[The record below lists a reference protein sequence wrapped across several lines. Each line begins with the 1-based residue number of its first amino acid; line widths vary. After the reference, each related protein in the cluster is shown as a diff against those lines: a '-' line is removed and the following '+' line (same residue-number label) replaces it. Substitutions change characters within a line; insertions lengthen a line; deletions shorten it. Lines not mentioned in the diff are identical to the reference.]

1 VSITTWLAIIG
12 TVMSVVSLL
21 VSYAY
26 ATGVW
31 TTRQEK
37 DIARLTDDLQKLQ
50 REVVSDVQRLQR
62 DVDGFE
68 DRCRNIFATK
78 ELSEERHKSIEREF
92 SSLRSM
98 VERVLEDMKK
108 LAGAT
113 RDDIRDLRAEIAPA
127 LRRGQR

>member
-1 VSITTWLAIIG
+1 
-12 TVMSVVSLL
+12 MSVVSLL

-37 DIARLTDDLQKLQ
+37 TVARLTDDAQTLK
-50 REVVSDVQRLQR
+50 REVDALRSE
-62 DVDGFE
+62 VDGFE

-78 ELSEERHKSIEREF
+78 ELSEERHKMIEREF
-92 SSLRSM
+92 TTLRVM
-98 VERVLEDMKK
+98 LTGVLEDMKK

-113 RDDIRDLRAEIAPA
+113 RDDIRDLRAEIGPV